1 MRKTKENLE
10 LAEEVEILKSVSK
23 TKKSGKGKK
32 FAAWFMKMYKAKPK
46 AVIGVVA
53 VLAIVVMLVVVIP
66 FVNNSEASVDTE
78 YMMTTLSKSSEL
90 TTAKLHYTGF
100 TEFNDEGVTVWNRAD
115 FKMVYKATAR
125 VGVDLDE
132 VKITSNDIEKILYI
146 NIPKA
151 VIQDVKVDASSI
163 KYYDEDFALFN
174 LDEKE
179 DANKA
184 IALAEKKAL
193 EEAGSLGAM
202 EMADN
207 QAGALIKGLIA
218 HLIPDDY
225 TVEVKQ
231 IVNDTKK

>member
-10 LAEEVEILKSVSK
+10 LVEEVETSKKISK
-23 TKKSGKGKK
+23 TKKKGKGKK
-32 FAAWFMKMYKAKPK
+32 FSAWFMKMYKAKPK
-46 AVIGVVA
+46 AVIGLVVA
-53 VLAIVVMLVVVIP
+53 FLIIIVLSVAIPI
-66 FVNNSEASVDTE
+66 VNNSEATVDTE

-100 TEFNDEGVTVWNRAD
+100 TEFNDEGVIIWDRAD

-125 VGVDLDE
+125 VGINLNE
-132 VKITSNDIEKILYI
+132 VKITSDDIMKKINI
-146 NIPKA
+146 QIPKA

-193 EEAGSLGAM
+193 EEAGNLGAM

-207 QAGALIKGLIA
+207 QAGTLIKGLIA

-231 IVNDTKK
+231 ITNDAKK

>member
-1 MRKTKENLE
+1 M
-10 LAEEVEILKSVSK
+10 
-23 TKKSGKGKK
+23 KK
-32 FAAWFMKMYKAKPK
+32 
-46 AVIGVVA
+46 
-53 VLAIVVMLVVVIP
+53 
-66 FVNNSEASVDTE
+66 
-78 YMMTTLSKSSEL
+78 
-90 TTAKLHYTGF
+90 
-100 TEFNDEGVTVWNRAD
+100 
-115 FKMVYKATAR
+115 
-125 VGVDLDE
+125 
-132 VKITSNDIEKILYI
+132 I
-146 NIPKA
+146 NIQIPKA

-193 EEAGSLGAM
+193 EEAGNLGAM

-207 QAGALIKGLIA
+207 QAGTLIKGLIA

-231 IVNDTKK
+231 ITNDAKK

>member
-10 LAEEVEILKSVSK
+10 LVEEVETSKKISK
-23 TKKSGKGKK
+23 TKKNGKGKK

-46 AVIGVVA
+46 AVIGVVV
-53 VLAIVVMLVVVIP
+53 VLSIIIVLSVAIPI
-66 FVNNSEASVDTE
+66 VNNSEATVDTE

-100 TEFNDEGVTVWNRAD
+100 TEFEDEGVIIWDRAD

-125 VGVDLDE
+125 VGINLNE
-132 VKITSNDIEKILYI
+132 VKITSDDIMKKINI
-146 NIPKA
+146 QIPKA

-193 EEAGSLGAM
+193 EEAGNLGAM

-231 IVNDTKK
+231 ITNDTKK